1 MTERGGTRLS
11 STESFKGR
19 IFTVTVDRVTV
30 PNGRTVTLDMVRH
43 RGSVVLLPMQDEGR
57 IVLIRQYRY
66 ALDRWIWELP
76 AGSLDAGEDPAAAA
90 ARECEEEIGLIPGRV
105 EFAGAWYPTPG
116 FCTEVMNYYRLADLR
131 APAARR
137 PAGAQGRGRGHP
149 RPRLHARR
157 GPRDGPARRHRR
169 SQDRVGAHA
178 RLNPELA
185 AMGCVR
191 SGSRRLKPAGS
202 IPAHHRR
209 NRAPGLGVVRVRKAS
224 PGALLPIG

>member
-76 AGSLDAGEDPAAAA
+76 AGSLDEGEDAAAAA
-90 ARECEEEIGLIPGRV
+90 ARECEEEIGLVPGRV

-116 FCTEVMNYYRLADLR
+116 FCTEVMNYYRLAGLR
-131 APAARR
+131 APAPGGPQAHKDEDEDIRVHVFTLDEAR
-137 PAGAQGRGRGHP
+137 AMV
-149 RPRLHARR
+149 RR
-157 GPRDGPARRHRR
+157 GEIVD
-169 SQDRVGAHA
+169 
-178 RLNPELA
+178 
-185 AMGCVR
+185 
-191 SGSRRLKPAGS
+191 LKTAW
-202 IPAHHRR
+202 
-209 NRAPGLGVVRVRKAS
+209 GLTLV
-224 PGALLPIG
+224 

>member
-131 APAARR
+131 APTPGDPQAHKDEDEDIRVHVFTLDEAR
-137 PAGAQGRGRGHP
+137 AMV
-149 RPRLHARR
+149 RR
-157 GPRDGPARRHRR
+157 GDIV
-169 SQDRVGAHA
+169 D
-178 RLNPELA
+178 
-185 AMGCVR
+185 
-191 SGSRRLKPAGS
+191 LKTAW
-202 IPAHHRR
+202 
-209 NRAPGLGVVRVRKAS
+209 GLTLV
-224 PGALLPIG
+224 

>member
-43 RGSVVLLPMQDEGR
+43 RGSVVLLPMQDEER

-131 APAARR
+131 APKPGDPQAHKDEDEDIRVHVFTLDEAR
-137 PAGAQGRGRGHP
+137 AMV
-149 RPRLHARR
+149 RR
-157 GPRDGPARRHRR
+157 GDIV
-169 SQDRVGAHA
+169 D
-178 RLNPELA
+178 
-185 AMGCVR
+185 
-191 SGSRRLKPAGS
+191 LKTAW
-202 IPAHHRR
+202 
-209 NRAPGLGVVRVRKAS
+209 GLTLV
-224 PGALLPIG
+224 